1 MYGSA
6 INGLA
11 LRGNSDLDMSVSYPD
26 GINDK
31 KVVYALKLCLENA
44 NRDPNCEYIFS
55 NFQAFPATYGY

>member
-55 NFQAFPATYGY
+55 NF